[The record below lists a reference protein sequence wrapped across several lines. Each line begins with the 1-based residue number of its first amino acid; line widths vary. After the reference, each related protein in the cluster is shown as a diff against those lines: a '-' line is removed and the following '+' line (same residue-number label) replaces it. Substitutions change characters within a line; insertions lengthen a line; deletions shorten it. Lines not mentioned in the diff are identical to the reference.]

1 VIGGM
6 LAATFIATL
15 FVPVFFRWIAAW
27 GHKRPAP
34 AATATG
40 ITAGGDSGK

>member
-15 FVPVFFRWIAAW
+15 FVPVFFRWIAGW
-27 GHKRPAP
+27 GRGRLVSEPGQP
-34 AATATG
+34 R
-40 ITAGGDSGK
+40 S

>member
-6 LAATFIATL
+6 LAEPFIATL

-27 GHKRPAP
+27 GQKRPAP
-34 AATATG
+34 SEAAPTESTA
-40 ITAGGDSGK
+40 A

>member
-15 FVPVFFRWIAAW
+15 FVPVFFRWIAGW
-27 GHKRPAP
+27 GRRPRTP
-34 AATATG
+34 G
-40 ITAGGDSGK
+40 PGGGDATDLPRG